1 MSTTTQISD
10 VSSLARRLSELE
22 HFTVPRARVEPE
34 VEVVLER
41 TTRVPVPRRTRVFLR
56 HGAGADEHRW
66 FADLTLTAP
75 QRPRSTA

>member
-1 MSTTTQISD
+1 MSTTTHISD
-10 VSSLARRLSELE
+10 VSPLAKRLSELE

-34 VEVVLER
+34 VEVVAER

-56 HGAGADEHRW
+56 HGAGGDEHGC

-75 QRPRSTA
+75 QRPRPTA